1 MRGKDG
7 RLLEEALGFGN
18 ELGDVVGLE
27 LRHQAVA
34 IGADSVLRDEEAVG
48 DFWCGHALADALEYL
63 KFALAELEGRGAFRL
78 VIVAGQ
84 QLELLDEGVVVV
96 GAAFTDSFD
105 GFDEGAD
112 GTVLRHDPS
121 YGAAGQSCQYAGFIM
136 QRIDVKR
143 SCRAP
148 LADGLQYFEAVDV
161 GQLEVEYEEVEVL
174 SFGDEADELAAL
186 GHALHL
192 GIGNG

>member
-7 RLLEEALGFGN
+7 RFLEEALGLGDK
-18 ELGDVVGLE
+18 LGDVVGLE

-63 KFALAELEGRGAFRL
+63 KLALAELEGRGALRL

-84 QLELLDEGVVVV
+84 QLELLDEGIVVV

-112 GTVLRHDPS
+112 GTVLRHDTL
-121 YGAAGQSCQYAGFIM
+121 YVEACQSCQYPGFLVHGVDEE
-136 QRIDVKR
+136 RGF
-143 SCRAP
+143 RAA

-161 GQLEVEYEEVEVL
+161 GQFEVEYEEVEVL